1 MKIVINVGRF
11 ERQFANDLFDK
22 PKVLL
27 EIGNKPILWHIM
39 NHYASYGHK
48 DFILMCNYK
57 PYAVK
62 DYFYHYALH
71 NCDVTIDIKNRTV
84 TPLNS
89 DIDDW
94 KVTIVDVG
102 ANTGTGGALKKVKD
116 LIGDEPFMYT
126 YGDGLSD
133 IDLDALLSRHY
144 RHKKTITITSITAGQ
159 KYGIIDFND
168 NGSVVGFR
176 EKDNLDSIVN
186 GGFMVCNPDVFDLID
201 DDPTTVFER
210 EPMVSA
216 VLCHQVTAYRHQGFW
231 KSVDSYDDLDELND
245 LWNKGKAPWAKRK

>member
-1 MKIVINVGRF
+1 MKIVINVGKF
-11 ERQFANDLFDK
+11 ERQFADDLLDK

-27 EIGNKPILWHIM
+27 EIGDRPVLWHVM
-39 NHYASYGHK
+39 KHYAAYGYK

-62 DYFYHYALH
+62 EYFYHYALH
-71 NCDVTIDIKNRTV
+71 QCDVTIDIKNRQVDT
-84 TPLNS
+84 LSN

-102 ANTGTGGALKKVKD
+102 KETNTGGALKKIRH
-116 LIGDEPFMYT
+116 LIGEEPFMYT
-126 YGDGLSD
+126 YGDGISD
-133 IDLDALLSRHY
+133 IDLDALLSRHI
-144 RHKKTITITSITAGQ
+144 RHKKTITITSISTSQ
-159 KYGIIDFND
+159 KFGIIDFND

-176 EKDNLDSIVN
+176 EKDNLDSVVN
-186 GGFMVCNPDVFDLID
+186 GGYMVCNPDVFDLID

-216 VLCHQVTAYRHQGFW
+216 VACHQVTAYRHTGFW
-231 KSVDSYDDLDELND
+231 KSVDSYEALEELNVI
-245 LWNKGKAPWAKRK
+245 WNSGRATWGIKK